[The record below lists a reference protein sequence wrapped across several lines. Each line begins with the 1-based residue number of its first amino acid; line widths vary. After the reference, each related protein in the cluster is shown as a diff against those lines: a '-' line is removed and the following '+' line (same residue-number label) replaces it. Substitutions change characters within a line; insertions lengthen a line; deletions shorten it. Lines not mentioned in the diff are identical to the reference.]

1 MTAAPGRPSCA
12 AFLAVS
18 VDGFIAREDGSVDWL
33 NEINAAMPPGEDG
46 GYGDFIA
53 TVDAIV
59 MGRHTFATALT
70 FGAWP
75 YGTMPVHVLSRRGT
89 MIPAALA
96 GTVTTSGEA
105 PATLVSRLG
114 AAGHRRLYVDGGA
127 TVRSFL
133 EAGLIDDLTL
143 TTIPVILG
151 QGIPLFGAPVPATA
165 LDLESVRTLS
175 QGLVQA
181 RYRVRRD
188 VAGMQAPPDRE

>member
-151 QGIPLFGAPVPATA
+151 QGIPLFGAA
-165 LDLESVRTLS
+165 LPEVALELGAVRELPL
-175 QGLVQA
+175 GLVQV
-181 RYRVRRD
+181 RYRVRR
-188 VAGMQAPPDRE
+188 